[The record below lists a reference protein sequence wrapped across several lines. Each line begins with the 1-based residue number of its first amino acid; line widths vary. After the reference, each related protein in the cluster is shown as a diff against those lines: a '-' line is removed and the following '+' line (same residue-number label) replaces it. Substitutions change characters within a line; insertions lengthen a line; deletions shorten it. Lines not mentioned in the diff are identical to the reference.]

1 MEPNLQIDNTDR
13 KILSVLMND
22 ARVSYLEIARECG
35 ISGPAVH
42 QRMNRMKEAG
52 LISGSQLMLNPQGL
66 GFMTCAFIGIQ
77 VNLTSHSTHEEVF
90 EKIRKIP
97 EIVECHHISGKY
109 SLLVKVMTH
118 NNEHLK
124 RIIVEKIQSIPE
136 ITYTESFISLELGF
150 ERQIPVN
157 PER

>member
-1 MEPNLQIDNTDR
+1 LITPTEKYYLFSWPMQGYLI
-13 KILSVLMND
+13 
-22 ARVSYLEIARECG
+22 LEIARECG

-42 QRMNRMKEAG
+42 QRMNRMKDAG
-52 LISGSQLMLNPQGL
+52 LISGSQLMISPKGL
-66 GFMTCAFIGIQ
+66 GYMTCAFIGIQ
-77 VNLTSHSTHEEVF
+77 VNLTSHSAPMKRF
-90 EKIRKIP
+90 LKKISQIP

-109 SLLVKVMTH
+109 SLLVKVLTR

-150 ERQIPVN
+150 ERQIPVF
-157 PER
+157 

>member
-1 MEPNLQIDNTDR
+1 MSENLQIDHTDR
-13 KILSVLMND
+13 KILSILMAN

-42 QRMNRMKEAG
+42 QRMNRMKDAG
-52 LISGSQLMLNPQGL
+52 LISGSQLMVNPKGL

-90 EKIRKIP
+90 EKIRQIP

-109 SLLVKVMTH
+109 SLLVKVLTH

-124 RIIVEKIQSIPE
+124 KIIVEKIQSIPE

-150 ERQIPVN
+150 ERQLPVV
-157 PER
+157 

>member
-1 MEPNLQIDNTDR
+1 MESNLQIDQTDK
-13 KILSVLMND
+13 KILSSLMTD

-42 QRMNRMKEAG
+42 QRIARLKEAG
-52 LISGSQLMLNPQGL
+52 MISGSQLLLDPKGMGY
-66 GFMTCAFIGIQ
+66 MTCAFIGIQ
-77 VNLTSHSTHEEVF
+77 VNLTSYSTHEEVF
-90 EKIRKIP
+90 EKIRQIP

-109 SLLVKVMTH
+109 SLLVKVFTR

-124 RIIVEKIQSIPE
+124 KVIVEKIQSIHE

-150 ERQIPVN
+150 ERQIPVK
-157 PER
+157 

>member
-1 MEPNLQIDNTDR
+1 MPSSLQIDHTDR
-13 KILSVLMND
+13 KILTLLMAD
-22 ARVSYLEIARECG
+22 ARISYLEIARECG

-52 LISGSQLMLNPQGL
+52 LISGSQLMVNPKGM

-90 EKIRKIP
+90 EKIRQIP

-109 SLLVKVMTH
+109 SLLVKVLTH

-124 RIIVEKIQSIPE
+124 KIIVEKIQSIPE

-150 ERQIPVN
+150 ERQIPVL
-157 PER
+157 